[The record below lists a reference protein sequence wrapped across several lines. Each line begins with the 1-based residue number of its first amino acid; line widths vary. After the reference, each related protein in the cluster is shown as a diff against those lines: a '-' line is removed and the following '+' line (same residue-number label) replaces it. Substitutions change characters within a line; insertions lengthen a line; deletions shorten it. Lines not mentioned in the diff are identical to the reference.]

1 MDYVTVCPPEGENFR
16 HELGSENLRIGR
28 AHGSGLVLKDLNV
41 SRLHAEILRRP
52 DGYYI
57 IDAGGKNGT
66 FLNEQPIG
74 EAARLQPGDRVR
86 VGMTTL
92 VFNAPGLRP
101 VEFTDQPIPETSAT
115 LFLSARELHT
125 PVSAELQATPGAGGS
140 PGPDADDAELAP
152 LMKVVVEADR
162 ELVFHRPVHEL
173 LDRIM
178 DLAGRTASFE
188 RGVLMLLEGGEP
200 VPKVVRLPQGE
211 EQTLSVSRTI
221 LRHVITRQ
229 ESVLTADALQDK
241 RFREGQSIASQ
252 HIQSVMCVPLWNNR
266 DVIGLIY
273 VDNRRGAGL
282 FDRDSLRVLTHLAN
296 VAAVKLE
303 NARLFEKAV
312 AAQVVQQDME
322 RAAEIQR
329 QLLPSEGPPV
339 RGYRL
344 VGRSIPCRTVGGDY
358 FDYLPMPGDRYGVAL
373 GDVAG
378 KGLPSALLMC
388 SFQASLRAF
397 SQIGGPPEQMLG
409 RVNRELCARI
419 PMNRFITFFYGVL
432 DPQRHVLTYINAGH
446 NPPILIHP
454 DGSVDRLNVN
464 GRPLGLF
471 ESFEYRIDE
480 CAFRAGDLLLCF
492 SDGLSESVGL
502 GEEEFS
508 EERLIET
515 VRGCRDDDP
524 EAVVQKVLTE
534 VQRHQA
540 GVPQADDITLL
551 ALKRIE

>member
-1 MDYVTVCPPEGENFR
+1 
-16 HELGSENLRIGR
+16 
-28 AHGSGLVLKDLNV
+28 
-41 SRLHAEILRRP
+41 
-52 DGYYI
+52 
-57 IDAGGKNGT
+57 
-66 FLNEQPIG
+66 
-74 EAARLQPGDRVR
+74 
-86 VGMTTL
+86 
-92 VFNAPGLRP
+92 
-101 VEFTDQPIPETSAT
+101 
-115 LFLSARELHT
+115 
-125 PVSAELQATPGAGGS
+125 
-140 PGPDADDAELAP
+140 
-152 LMKVVVEADR
+152 MKIVMEADK

-173 LDRIM
+173 LERIM
-178 DLAGRTASFE
+178 DLAERAAPFE
-188 RGVLMLLEGGEP
+188 RGALMLLEGGEP
-200 VPKVVRLPQGE
+200 VPKVVRLPQAEDRG
-211 EQTLSVSRTI
+211 LSVSRTI
-221 LRHVITRQ
+221 LRHVISRQ

-252 HIQSVMCVPLWNNR
+252 NIQSVMCVPLWNNR

-282 FDRDSLRVLTHLAN
+282 FDRDKLRILTHLAN
-296 VAAVKLE
+296 VAAVKIE
-303 NARLFEKAV
+303 NAHLFEKAV

-329 QLLPSEGPPV
+329 QLLPAEGPPV
-339 RGYRL
+339 QGYKL

-358 FDYLPMPGDRYGVAL
+358 FDFLPMPGACCGVAL

-397 SQIGGPPEQMLG
+397 SEIGDPPEKTIG

-432 DPQRHVLTYINAGH
+432 DPLRHVLTYINAGH

-454 DGSVDRLNVN
+454 DGRADRLEVN

-471 ESFEYRIDE
+471 ESFEFRTEI
-480 CAFRAGDLLLCF
+480 CAFRPGGLLLCF
-492 SDGLSESVGL
+492 SDGLSESTGP

-515 VRGCRDDDP
+515 VRQCRECDP
-524 EAVVQKVLTE
+524 ETVVQKVLIE

-540 GVPQADDITLL
+540 GVPQADDMTLL
-551 ALKRIE
+551 AVKRIE